1 MIVNK
6 NDDRASEKQKII
18 DNAVRTVIITVDAQG
33 KMEFLSNTI
42 DLNELIEILGAA
54 YDEHVRRAEIMCE
67 MTEDGKFLQ

>member
-1 MIVNK
+1 M
-6 NDDRASEKQKII
+6 
-18 DNAVRTVIITVDAQG
+18 RTVIITVDAQG